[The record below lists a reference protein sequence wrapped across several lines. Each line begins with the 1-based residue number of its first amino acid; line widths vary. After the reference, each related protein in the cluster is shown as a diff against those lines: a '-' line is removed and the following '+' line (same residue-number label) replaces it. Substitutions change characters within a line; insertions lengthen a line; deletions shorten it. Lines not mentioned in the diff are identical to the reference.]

1 VKIAD
6 NSKSRE
12 VKLSIE
18 QAKNLAFTIGIVM
31 SRMEGDLEKLVS
43 DMKKTQNDEVINV
56 KLDGGGNWK

>member
-1 VKIAD
+1 MKIAE

-31 SRMEGDLEKLVS
+31 SRMEGDLERLVA
-43 DMKKTQNDEVINV
+43 DMKKTQSDEVISV

>member
-1 VKIAD
+1 MKIAE

-31 SRMEGDLEKLVS
+31 SRMEGDLEQLVAN
-43 DMKKTQNDEVINV
+43 MKKTQNDEVINV

>member
-1 VKIAD
+1 MKTAG

-12 VKLSIE
+12 VKLSID

-31 SRMEGDLEKLVS
+31 SRMEGDLERLVAEL
-43 DMKKTQNDEVINV
+43 KKNQTDEVINV

>member
-1 VKIAD
+1 MKIAE

-31 SRMEGDLEKLVS
+31 SRMEGDLERLVA
-43 DMKKTQNDEVINV
+43 DMKKNQTDEVINV

>member
-1 VKIAD
+1 VKIAE

-31 SRMEGDLEKLVS
+31 SRMEGDLERLVA
-43 DMKKTQNDEVINV
+43 DMKKNQTDEVINV

>member
-1 VKIAD
+1 VKIAE

-31 SRMEGDLEKLVS
+31 SRMEGDLEQLVAN
-43 DMKKTQNDEVINV
+43 MKKTQNDEVINV